1 MRESYITQDEADNQG
16 RVVDKYLKSR
26 EAGRPRVFEVSNI
39 SEFVEVATWLYSDDH
54 VIFRGQTKEKGWPL
68 VPAVGRHMDGS
79 QVLWKE
85 REIVEEFKRE
95 SIPYLDI
102 VPDDDNYWQWLA
114 LAQHNRLP
122 TRLLDWSKNPLV
134 ALWFAVKD
142 PAKDKEPGVV
152 WAFHYEESEAIFRT
166 KNRDSPFEIARTFV
180 YFPEHIFPSIQA
192 QSCIFTIHHREGE
205 RPGRFPPLEQIMKDP
220 DFLLTKIEIAQPF
233 QTFCYQLFRVGV
245 SPASLFPGLSGLVDR
260 IRYDNIMREDEGNT

>member
-1 MRESYITQDEADNQG
+1 MRKSYNTQDPTDNQSTG
-16 RVVDKYLKSR
+16 VDEYLKPR
-26 EAGRPRVFEVSNI
+26 EAGKPRVFAVSNV
-39 SEFVEVATWLYSDDH
+39 SEFVEVATRLYSDDH
-54 VIFRGQTKEKGWPL
+54 VIFRGQTTEKSWPL
-68 VPAVGRHMDGS
+68 VPSVGRGGDRS
-79 QVLWKE
+79 QVLWREKE
-85 REIVEEFKRE
+85 ILEEFKRE

-102 VPDDDNYWQWLA
+102 VPDDDNDWQWLA

-142 PAKDKEPGVV
+142 PAKDNQPGVV
-152 WAFHYEESEAIFRT
+152 WAFHYEESETIFRT
-166 KNRDSPFEIARTFV
+166 KNRGSPFEIDRTFV
-180 YFPEHIFPSIQA
+180 YFPEHIFTSIQA
-192 QSCIFTIHHREGE
+192 QSCIFTIHHRQGE
-205 RPGRFPPLEQIMKDP
+205 KPGRFPLLEQTEHS

-260 IRYDNIMREDEGNT
+260 IRYDNIMREDEGNN